1 MNRSNRFLL
10 LMVALV
16 LAAGCTNYRKHIP
29 PQELNTGVMENF
41 DVLTRDGT
49 IYHFIDAHVTSR
61 EIGGR
66 GQVFAP
72 PAERSTLAGSLV
84 DDPDDRGEPF
94 VGAVPMAEVVLAQ
107 THHRN
112 GLQMLL
118 TMAASAVLV
127 SAATADDG
135 EAEGGASIGIPGSGG
150 GSCPYVYAFDGASYH
165 LDAEPFVG
173 SIARELEQTSWNVL
187 PHLMMIDGRATVALC
202 NQAPESQYLNSA
214 RLLAVDH
221 PAGSRLVL
229 DIDGNAL
236 AVGRERPPSEARD
249 LAGADVLPLVAENDG
264 RCWRT
269 DPAQID
275 PDRPATLQ
283 DGIVC
288 RFPIPEAAATA
299 TIVLDVG
306 NSNLGE
312 FVTHKLLGEG
322 GSTRLAW
329 YRDLAADP
337 RRPAMV
343 AAVLLRLGGLT
354 VEAWDGARWRGLEI
368 IPVVGGVVRVERAVA
383 AELAGGME
391 DELLIRL
398 RGAAGLWSLD
408 AVKVDFAATAPPP
421 PVPLDVASFQST
433 RPEATSDLLDDSD
446 RDYLSL
452 FPGDWA
458 VLQYAAPASPPTG
471 ARTFVFETRGHYYP
485 WAGATWSDGPPSS
498 RRALP
503 DGREVYREWL
513 EMTHDF
519 TPPGAPPDL
528 PRPVAAAF

>member
-1 MNRSNRFLL
+1 MNRSTRCLV
-10 LMVALV
+10 MIVALV
-16 LAAGCTNYRKHIP
+16 VAAGCTSYRKHVP
-29 PQELNTGVMENF
+29 PQKLSLGVMEDF

-49 IYHFIDAHVTSR
+49 IYHFIHARVTLL
-61 EIGGR
+61 EIEGR
-66 GQVFAP
+66 GDVFAP

-94 VGAVPMAEVVLAQ
+94 VGAVPMSEVVLAQ
-107 THHRN
+107 THHLN
-112 GLQMLL
+112 GLHVLL

-127 SAATADDG
+127 SAATSDDG
-135 EAEGGASIGIPGSGG
+135 EAGGGASIGIPGSGG
-150 GSCPYVYAFDGASYH
+150 GSCPYVYSFDGDRYR

-187 PHLMMIDGRATVALC
+187 PHLATLDGRATVALC

-214 RLLAVDH
+214 RLLAFDH

-229 DIDGNAL
+229 DTDGKAL
-236 AVGRERPPSEARD
+236 AVGREWPPAEARD
-249 LAGADVLPLVAENDG
+249 LAGDDVLSLVSENDG
-264 RCWRT
+264 RDWRT
-269 DPAQID
+269 DPPQID

-288 RFPIPEAAATA
+288 RFPIPESAATA
-299 TIVLDVG
+299 TIVLDLG

-343 AAVLLRLGGLT
+343 AAALLRLGGLT
-354 VEAWDGARWRGLEI
+354 VEAWDGGRWRQLDI

-383 AELAGGME
+383 AEITGGM
-391 DELLIRL
+391 DGELRVRL

-408 AVKVDFAATAPPP
+408 AVKVDFAATAPAP
-421 PVPLDVASFQST
+421 PVPLDVADFRST
-433 RPEATSDLLDDSD
+433 RHGATPNLLEESDQG
-446 RDYLSL
+446 YLSL

-458 VLQYAAPASPPTG
+458 VLQYAAPTSPPTG
-471 ARTFVFETRGHYYP
+471 ARTFVFEARGHYYP

-503 DGREVYREWL
+503 DGGEVYREWL
-513 EMTHDF
+513 DMKHDF
-519 TPPGAPPDL
+519 TPPGAPPEL
-528 PRPVAAAF
+528 PRPVAAAS